1 MNTTN
6 SSLDEFVARLLEEK
20 GLSGL
25 DSEVLEQV
33 TTDLRSRVEDRINA
47 KIVSALPE
55 SELQAF
61 STMLDTGSEEEIQAF
76 CTEHIP
82 NMDNLVAAELL
93 AFRETYV
100 AG

>member
-1 MNTTN
+1 MNTIN
-6 SSLDEFVARLLEEK
+6 SSLDEFVVRLLEEK

-25 DSEVLEQV
+25 DPEVFEQV
-33 TTDLRSRVEDRINA
+33 TTDLRSRVEDRINT
-47 KIVSALPE
+47 KIVSSLPE
-55 SELQAF
+55 SQLEAF
-61 STMLDTGSEEEIQAF
+61 SKILDDGTEEQVQAF

-82 NMDNLVAAELL
+82 HMDNLVAAELL